1 MQDITELAGSS
12 PDVVFDR
19 DVLARR
25 LRLADFDAAHP
36 ALRLARLADA
46 VLAVVLRR
54 AARAAVRR
62 RAQARR
68 GASAARRRGRNF
80 GLAVARPAAGRRR
93 TLIGMPHARA
103 TSLSRWPGTTVAV
116 FFCPFGPIHVIV
128 FCAACLD
135 SPAFSFLEYAASLA
149 NAFLKMFIVGV
160 VARATVRGGA
170 AAGTMRP
177 CAGRTSARASAV
189 HMLRRSRK
197 SESRGDVRRDREG
210 EAGGDRHA
218 HEDMAWTCGWR

>member
-1 MQDITELAGSS
+1 M
-12 PDVVFDR
+12 
-19 DVLARR
+19 
-25 LRLADFDAAHP
+25 
-36 ALRLARLADA
+36 
-46 VLAVVLRR
+46 
-54 AARAAVRR
+54 RR

-68 GASAARRRGRNF
+68 GAAGAIF
-80 GLAVARPAAGRRR
+80 GLAVRRPAAGGRR

-177 CAGRTSARASAV
+177 CAGRRSARRSSAARMLTKLVDVLLDVSSFASSK
-189 HMLRRSRK
+189 RRLTPAFPDLLALLRK
-197 SESRGDVRRDREG
+197 S
-210 EAGGDRHA
+210 
-218 HEDMAWTCGWR
+218 

>member
-1 MQDITELAGSS
+1 
-12 PDVVFDR
+12 
-19 DVLARR
+19 
-25 LRLADFDAAHP
+25 
-36 ALRLARLADA
+36 
-46 VLAVVLRR
+46 
-54 AARAAVRR
+54 
-62 RAQARR
+62 
-68 GASAARRRGRNF
+68 
-80 GLAVARPAAGRRR
+80 
-93 TLIGMPHARA
+93 MPHARA

-177 CAGRTSARASAV
+177 CVGRTSARASTV
-189 HMLRRSRK
+189 HMCCASSKVEERKRRPISQEIAKQQHAPAFPFSTAALLRNYP
-197 SESRGDVRRDREG
+197 
-210 EAGGDRHA
+210 
-218 HEDMAWTCGWR
+218 

>member
-1 MQDITELAGSS
+1 MMQDITELAGSS

-19 DVLARR
+19 HVLARR

-62 RAQARR
+62 RAQERR
-68 GASAARRRGRNF
+68 GAAGAIF
-80 GLAVARPAAGRRR
+80 GLAVRRPAAGRRR

-149 NAFLKMFIVGV
+149 NAFLKMFIVGG

-177 CAGRTSARASAV
+177 CAGRRSARRSSAARMLTKLVDVLLDLSSFASSKRRGRRL
-189 HMLRRSRK
+189 LRTATLLALLRNS
-197 SESRGDVRRDREG
+197 
-210 EAGGDRHA
+210 
-218 HEDMAWTCGWR
+218 